1 MYPYIY
7 YEKGDVNEWA
17 NNEPLSY
24 LLGFITGLINYKY
37 TYGCDD
43 LPEDETL
50 LVDEF
55 GYVYEDEDS
64 RTLVNLKEIG
74 REYPWVQEEPEAVGA
89 TYELEV
95 EKICGR
101 RGYEDMRE
109 MLENDGFIFK
119 AEYNAVRAYLERI
132 KATQEKDDDFFR
144 ELL

>member
-17 NNEPLSY
+17 SNEPLSY

-37 TYGCDD
+37 TYGSDD
-43 LPEDETL
+43 LPE
-50 LVDEF
+50 
-55 GYVYEDEDS
+55 
-64 RTLVNLKEIG
+64 
-74 REYPWVQEEPEAVGA
+74 
-89 TYELEV
+89 
-95 EKICGR
+95 
-101 RGYEDMRE
+101 YEDMRE

-132 KATQEKDDDFFR
+132 KATQAKDDDFFR